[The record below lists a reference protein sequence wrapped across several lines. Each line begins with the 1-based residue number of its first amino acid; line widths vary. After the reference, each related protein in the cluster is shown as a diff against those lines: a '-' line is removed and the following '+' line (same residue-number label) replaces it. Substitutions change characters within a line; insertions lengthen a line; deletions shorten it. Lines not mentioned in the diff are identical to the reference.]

1 MAVRV
6 PSMLLTAVA
15 VSLALH
21 VSDVHGGAA
30 TGASWSAASG
40 VTLVS
45 RSGRQ
50 PEAVFHESPCP
61 PNSGCAGGLHPARG
75 IGLERASVVRPG
87 ETVRFTGLGAETNPA
102 IYVGEM
108 TDRCTNARPWPVATI
123 SRRDA
128 AYRGMRIAL
137 ARDGRWVVH
146 LRPGYYSLSTS
157 VVLRR
162 PGSSRSRDGMRRF
175 RVSRTTA
182 RGTVR
187 IPGC

>member
-1 MAVRV
+1 M
-6 PSMLLTAVA
+6 
-15 VSLALH
+15 
-21 VSDVHGGAA
+21 
-30 TGASWSAASG
+30 TG
-40 VTLVS
+40 
-45 RSGRQ
+45 
-50 PEAVFHESPCP
+50 
-61 PNSGCAGGLHPARG
+61 
-75 IGLERASVVRPG
+75 
-87 ETVRFTGLGAETNPA
+87 
-102 IYVGEM
+102 
-108 TDRCTNARPWPVATI
+108 RCTNARPWPVATI

-162 PGSSRSRDGMRRF
+162 PGGGAVLHTGLLGI
-175 RVSRTTA
+175 RVSRTAA